1 MILNHKQV
9 DFLLSNEGVFMA
21 FFAKLASGERN
32 VINSWKG
39 KEGKESEQLILK
51 KGNSK
56 YITDEKKTKFKKRMQ

>member
-1 MILNHKQV
+1 
-9 DFLLSNEGVFMA
+9 MA

-39 KEGKESEQLILK
+39 KESKESEQLILK